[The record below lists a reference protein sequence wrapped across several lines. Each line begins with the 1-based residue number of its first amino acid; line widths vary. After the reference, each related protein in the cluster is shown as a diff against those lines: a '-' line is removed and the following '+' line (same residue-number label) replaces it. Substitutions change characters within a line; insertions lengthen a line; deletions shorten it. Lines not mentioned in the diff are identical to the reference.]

1 VPHVDI
7 SVSPPS
13 SSWISPLERWT
24 TAVVDATEA
33 CLVIDDHEQIRAIS
47 PALRT
52 ILGLKLDVVGQK
64 LRDVVDFLDFA
75 AGAGDL
81 NSVEANKLAPLLA
94 LNTGRLA
101 RGLIRAKVG
110 PDSCTLDAIATPIV
124 QAGTTTG
131 SLTFFSP
138 V

>member
-1 VPHVDI
+1 VPHVEL

-13 SSWISPLERWT
+13 RSWISSMERWT
-24 TAVVDATEA
+24 APVADATEA

-52 ILGLKLDVVGQK
+52 ILGLTIEVVGQK

-101 RGLIRAKVG
+101 RGLIRTKVG
-110 PDSCTLDAIATPIV
+110 DDFCTLDAIATPIV

-131 SLTFFSP
+131 SLTFFIP

>member
-1 VPHVDI
+1 MPHVDI

-13 SSWISPLERWT
+13 ASWVSPLERWK
-24 TAVVDATEA
+24 TAVTDATEA
-33 CLVIDDHEQIRAIS
+33 CLVIDDHEQIRAVS

-52 ILGLKLDVVGQK
+52 ILGLKPDVVGQK

-110 PDSCTLDAIATPIV
+110 AESCTLDAIATPIV